1 MTVSSAE
8 VLALAETTKPG
19 KPNPLFGQTLQTW
32 RKEQNIQPS
41 EFARRVGVSPQTI
54 HRWEKGYAPR
64 ALQLERLRH
73 ALCSQLLLSPEPSAI
88 VRLELIV
95 NLPGDQS
102 QAALMELLTY
112 MQKQTRWT
120 IVSLTL
126 R

>member
-1 MTVSSAE
+1 MTIQNAE
-8 VLALAETTKPG
+8 VLALAEAAKPG
-19 KPNPLFGQTLQTW
+19 KPNPLFGQTLQRW

-54 HRWEKGYAPR
+54 YRWEKGYAPR
-64 ALQLERLRH
+64 AAQLERLRD
-73 ALCSQLLLSPEPSAI
+73 ALRTEPLPCAEPSAAAE
-88 VRLELIV
+88 LKLIV
-95 NLPGDQS
+95 NIPRDQS

-112 MQKQTRWT
+112 IQKQAKWT